1 MKRIF
6 LNINLLK
13 MGNKMTGTK
22 FNKIYVIKTNI
33 NFKTRFN
40 GNRKEND
47 KIDVLQRVNL
57 NSVR

>member
-1 MKRIF
+1 
-6 LNINLLK
+6 